1 MANRIPLIVDT
12 TDGNKIKE
20 LPVNDN
26 LDLTNSNLVGVNSV
40 QTQTLSIAG
49 TPFSLQYSELQ
60 GTPTIPADI
69 SDLTDTQSLLGQG
82 GGGGNVTIQGGGGL
96 IITADDSVARTILPG
111 NTLKIQGAG
120 DVTTA
125 LTEVNGT
132 DILTITHTGSGG
144 GGGID
149 TNTTYTLTG
158 ADGDDANSKKLRLR
172 DSSDAIQDITLVAGS
187 NVGITRDSN
196 SLTFTSTDTDTTYGI
211 ASAQDGDGDQVLRLQ
226 SSSGAT
232 DDVKIKAGT
241 NVSVTRTDENSIT
254 INNTQTL
261 SNAFGTVRVGI
272 TDVVADSSNDTL
284 TLVPGTGIVIT
295 PNAGNDTIQIDSSI
309 TEPNV
314 FQTIGSDSGNKT
326 AGTTTDTLNV
336 VGGSSIST
344 SIVGSTLTINYT
356 GNVGGEANNFE
367 IVAIGTPGDN
377 VELIADDP
385 NDVLYIG
392 SGSGITVSATGTGTG
407 PGGAVDQV
415 LITNSAPN
423 VDQNIFYKVADDTDT
438 EITASSITDTLSIIG
453 GADIST
459 SVVAGKLQ
467 IAYTGANNNFNVSD
481 NFAYKTIAI
490 TPSGGS
496 TTANSNVDTLNFQ
509 SGNGISMTATND
521 LITITNTAPN
531 VDQNIFQNVLAGGVT
546 ITADT
551 STDTLAFVAG
561 TGITVTGDATGDQV
575 TITNSAPNVDQNIFA
590 SLVYGATSITPATS
604 SQALTLVNGGG
615 VDFTLNNTGKSLTI
629 ANTSPNVDQNI
640 FNTVR
645 VSGQTD
651 VTTASVNGVLTFV
664 AGTNTTLTTDNTGK
678 SVTINSSGSTQN
690 LFSTID
696 AETGSATASSATDT
710 FTINGDPLS
719 GIQTAIAGNVLTIT
733 NTNPASNQNLFETI
747 NADSGTPYQA
757 ASAVDELTFQGG
769 TDISTTVGA
778 NGLITISYTGG
789 GGGGSQ
795 NLWSTITG
803 DSGFTTANTTTDNL
817 TIAGGTGITSAVTG
831 DTLTIS
837 SDIGTRG
844 TVAGTTSSIAN
855 NASTNLDIT
864 GHKGY
869 FLYKIQTSAA
879 AWVRIY
885 SSASVRTSDSA
896 RSETSDPTPGSGVIA
911 EAITTGAQT
920 VLITPFAGGFND
932 ENPVT
937 TTIPCAVTNKSGSTQ
952 TITVTL
958 TVVPVEV

>member
-60 GTPTIPADI
+60 GAPTIPADI

-96 IITADDSVARTILPG
+96 IVTADDSVARTILPG

-144 GGGID
+144 GAGVD

-261 SNAFGTVRVGI
+261 SNAFGTVRVGV

-326 AGTTTDTLNV
+326 AGTPTDTLNV

-344 SIVGSTLTINYT
+344 SIAGSTLTINYT

-438 EITASSITDTLSIIG
+438 LITASSITDTLSIVG

-521 LITITNTAPN
+521 LITITNSAPN
-531 VDQNIFQNVLAGGVT
+531 VDQNIFQNVLAGGQT

-551 STDTLAFVAG
+551 STDTLSFAAG
-561 TGITVTGDATGDQV
+561 TGITITGDATGDQV
-575 TITNSAPNVDQNIFA
+575 TITNSAPNVNQNLFGSFA
-590 SLVYGATSITPATS
+590 SPDDDTTI
-604 SQALTLVNGGG
+604 QANSDSTTLNFVSGGG
-615 VDFTLNNTGKSLTI
+615 VSFGMNNTSKSVTVT
-629 ANTSPNVDQNI
+629 NTSPNVDQNI

-664 AGTNTTLTTDNTGK
+664 GGTNTTLTTDNTGK

-690 LFSTID
+690 LFSTIGAD
-696 AETGSATASSATDT
+696 TGSTTANSATDT
-710 FTINGDPLS
+710 LTVTGGT
-719 GIQTAIAGNVLTIT
+719 GITTAITGDTLTVT
-733 NTNPASNQNLFETI
+733 NSSPNSDQNLFASVAVAGQSPITATGTTDSLTFVAGTNVTITTDAGTDSITI
-747 NADSGTPYQA
+747 NAS
-757 ASAVDELTFQGG
+757 
-769 TDISTTVGA
+769 
-778 NGLITISYTGG
+778 GG
-789 GGGGSQ
+789 GGGGTPGGADTQVQFNNSGAFG
-795 NLWSTITG
+795 G
-803 DSGFTTANTTTDNL
+803 DSAFTYNS
-817 TIAGGTGITSAVTG
+817 GT
-831 DTLTIS
+831 DTLSVTNIE
-837 SDIGTRG
+837 
-844 TVAGTTSSIAN
+844 ASSIAPP
-855 NASTNLDIT
+855 SSLVGTYSIT
-864 GHKGY
+864 
-869 FLYKIQTSAA
+869 S
-879 AWVRIY
+879 
-885 SSASVRTSDSA
+885 
-896 RSETSDPTPGSGVIA
+896 P
-911 EAITTGAQT
+911 
-920 VLITPFAGGFND
+920 
-932 ENPVT
+932 
-937 TTIPCAVTNKSGSTQ
+937 TTITLDAASGAGEVKSDVPFRLLSKTVSQLNTFVASAGSMVYCTDE
-952 TITVTL
+952 TGGAIPAFYDGSNWRRVSDRSI
-958 TVVPVEV
+958 VS

>member
-49 TPFSLQYSELQ
+49 TPFTLQYSELQ
-60 GTPTIPADI
+60 GAPTIPADI

-96 IITADDSVARTILPG
+96 IVTADDSVARTILPG

-144 GGGID
+144 GAGID

-261 SNAFGTVRVGI
+261 SNAFGTVRVGV

-314 FQTIGSDSGNKT
+314 FQSIGSDSGSKT

-438 EITASSITDTLSIIG
+438 LITASSITDTLSIVG

-521 LITITNTAPN
+521 LITITNSAPN
-531 VDQNIFQNVLAGGVT
+531 VDQNIFQNVLAGGQT

-551 STDTLAFVAG
+551 STDTLSFAAG
-561 TGITVTGDATGDQV
+561 TGITITGDATGDQV
-575 TITNSAPNVDQNIFA
+575 TITNSAPNVNQNLFGSFA
-590 SLVYGATSITPATS
+590 SPDDDTTI
-604 SQALTLVNGGG
+604 QANSDSTTLNFVSGGG
-615 VDFTLNNTGKSLTI
+615 VSFGMNNTSKSVTLT
-629 ANTSPNVDQNI
+629 NTSPNVDQNI

-690 LFSTID
+690 LFSTIGAD
-696 AETGSATASSATDT
+696 TGSTTANSATDT
-710 FTINGDPLS
+710 LTVTGGT
-719 GIQTAIAGNVLTIT
+719 GITTAITGDTLTVT
-733 NTNPASNQNLFETI
+733 NSSPNADQNLFSSVAVAGQSPITATGTTDSLTLVAGTNVTITTDTGTDSITI
-747 NADSGTPYQA
+747 NAS
-757 ASAVDELTFQGG
+757 
-769 TDISTTVGA
+769 
-778 NGLITISYTGG
+778 GG
-789 GGGGSQ
+789 GGGGTPGGADTQVQFNNSGAFG
-795 NLWSTITG
+795 G
-803 DSGFTTANTTTDNL
+803 DSAFTYNS
-817 TIAGGTGITSAVTG
+817 GT
-831 DTLTIS
+831 DTLSVTNIE
-837 SDIGTRG
+837 
-844 TVAGTTSSIAN
+844 ASSIAPP
-855 NASTNLDIT
+855 SSLVGTYSIT
-864 GHKGY
+864 
-869 FLYKIQTSAA
+869 S
-879 AWVRIY
+879 
-885 SSASVRTSDSA
+885 
-896 RSETSDPTPGSGVIA
+896 P
-911 EAITTGAQT
+911 
-920 VLITPFAGGFND
+920 
-932 ENPVT
+932 
-937 TTIPCAVTNKSGSTQ
+937 TTITLDAASGAGEVKSDVPFRLLSKTVSQLNTFVASAGSMVYCTDE
-952 TITVTL
+952 TGGAIPAFYDGSNWRRVSDRSI
-958 TVVPVEV
+958 VS

>member
-1 MANRIPLIVDT
+1 MANRIPLVVDT
-12 TDGNKIKE
+12 SDGNKIKE
-20 LPVNDN
+20 LPINDN
-26 LDLTNSNLVGVNSV
+26 LDLTNSNLVGVNAIS
-40 QTQTLSIAG
+40 TQSI
-49 TPFSLQYSELQ
+49 TINSQPFTLQYSELQ
-60 GTPTIPADI
+60 GAPTIPADI
-69 SDLTDTQSLLGQG
+69 SELTDTQSLLGQG
-82 GGGGNVTIQGGGGL
+82 GGGGNVIIQGGGGL
-96 IITADDSVARTILPG
+96 IVTADDSVARTILPG
-111 NTLKIQGAG
+111 NTLKIQGSG

-125 LTEVNGT
+125 LTEENGT
-132 DILTITHTGSGG
+132 DVLTITHNVVGG
-144 GGGID
+144 GADG
-149 TNTTYTLTG
+149 NTTYTLIGT
-158 ADGDDANSKKLRLR
+158 DGDDVNSKKIRLR
-172 DSSDAIQDITLVAGS
+172 DSSDAIQDITLVAGT
-187 NVGITRDSN
+187 NVGITRNSN

-261 SNAFGTVRVGI
+261 SNAFGTVRVGV
-272 TDVVADSSNDTL
+272 TDVVADSVNDTL
-284 TLVPGTGIVIT
+284 TLVSGAGIVIT

-309 TEPNV
+309 TEQNI
-314 FQTIGSDSGNKT
+314 FQTVGSDSGSKT
-326 AGTTTDTLNV
+326 AGTTSDTLNV

-392 SGSGITVSATGTGTG
+392 SGSGITVSATGTGAG

-415 LITNSAPN
+415 IITNSAPN

-438 EITASSITDTLSIIG
+438 LITASSITDTLSIVG
-453 GADIST
+453 GTNIST
-459 SVVAGKLQ
+459 TVVAGKLQ
-467 IAYTGANNNFNVSD
+467 IAYTGANNNYNVSD
-481 NFAYKTIAI
+481 NFAYKTFAI

-509 SGNGISMTATND
+509 TGAGITMTAVND
-521 LITITNTAPN
+521 LITITNSAPN

-551 STDTLAFVAG
+551 STDTLAFTAG
-561 TGITVTGDATGDQV
+561 TGITVTGDAVGDQV

-590 SLVYGATSITPATS
+590 SVVYGATSITPATS

-615 VDFTLNNTGKSLTI
+615 VDFTLNNTSKSLTI
-629 ANTSPNVDQNI
+629 ANTSPNVDQSI

-645 VSGQTD
+645 VAGQTD

-690 LFSTID
+690 LFSTIGAD
-696 AETGSATASSATDT
+696 TGSTTANSATDT
-710 FTINGDPLS
+710 LTVTGGT
-719 GIQTAIAGNVLTIT
+719 GITTAITGDTLTVT
-733 NTNPASNQNLFETI
+733 NSSPNADQNLFSSVAVAGQSPITATGTTDSLTLIAGTNVTITTDTFTDSITI
-747 NADSGTPYQA
+747 NAS
-757 ASAVDELTFQGG
+757 
-769 TDISTTVGA
+769 
-778 NGLITISYTGG
+778 GG
-789 GGGGSQ
+789 GGEGSQ

>member
-49 TPFSLQYSELQ
+49 TPFTLQYSELQ
-60 GTPTIPADI
+60 GAPTIPADI

-96 IITADDSVARTILPG
+96 IVTADDSVARTILPG

-144 GGGID
+144 GAGID

-261 SNAFGTVRVGI
+261 SNAFGTVRVGV

-314 FQTIGSDSGNKT
+314 FQSIGSDSGSKT

-438 EITASSITDTLSIIG
+438 LITASSITDTLSIVG

-521 LITITNTAPN
+521 LITITNSAPN
-531 VDQNIFQNVLAGGVT
+531 VDQNIFQNVLAGGQT

-551 STDTLAFVAG
+551 STDTLSFAAG
-561 TGITVTGDATGDQV
+561 TGITITGDATGDQV
-575 TITNSAPNVDQNIFA
+575 TITNSAPNVNQNLFGSFA
-590 SLVYGATSITPATS
+590 SPDDDTTI
-604 SQALTLVNGGG
+604 QANSDSTTLNFVSGGG
-615 VDFTLNNTGKSLTI
+615 VSFGMNNTSKSVTVT
-629 ANTSPNVDQNI
+629 NTSPNVDQNI

-690 LFSTID
+690 LFSTIGAD
-696 AETGSATASSATDT
+696 TGSTTANSATDT
-710 FTINGDPLS
+710 LTVTGGT
-719 GIQTAIAGNVLTIT
+719 GITTAITGDTLTVT
-733 NTNPASNQNLFETI
+733 NSSPNADQNLFSSVAVAGQSPITATGTTDSLTFVAGTNVTITTDTGTDSITI
-747 NADSGTPYQA
+747 NAS
-757 ASAVDELTFQGG
+757 
-769 TDISTTVGA
+769 
-778 NGLITISYTGG
+778 GG
-789 GGGGSQ
+789 GGGGTPGGADTQVQFNNSGAFG
-795 NLWSTITG
+795 G
-803 DSGFTTANTTTDNL
+803 DSAFTYNS
-817 TIAGGTGITSAVTG
+817 GT
-831 DTLTIS
+831 DTLSVTNIE
-837 SDIGTRG
+837 
-844 TVAGTTSSIAN
+844 ASSIAPP
-855 NASTNLDIT
+855 SSLVGTYSIT
-864 GHKGY
+864 
-869 FLYKIQTSAA
+869 S
-879 AWVRIY
+879 
-885 SSASVRTSDSA
+885 
-896 RSETSDPTPGSGVIA
+896 P
-911 EAITTGAQT
+911 
-920 VLITPFAGGFND
+920 
-932 ENPVT
+932 
-937 TTIPCAVTNKSGSTQ
+937 TTITLDAASGAGEVKSDVPFRLLSKTVSQLNTFVASAGSMVYCTDE
-952 TITVTL
+952 TGGAIPAFYDGSNWRRVSDRSI
-958 TVVPVEV
+958 VS

>member
-20 LPVNDN
+20 LPINDN

-49 TPFSLQYSELQ
+49 TPFTLQYSELQ
-60 GTPTIPADI
+60 GAPTIPADI

-82 GGGGNVTIQGGGGL
+82 GGGGITNIQGGGGL
-96 IITADDSVARTILPG
+96 IVTADDSVARTVLPG
-111 NTLKIQGAG
+111 NTLKIQGSG
-120 DVTTA
+120 NVTTT
-125 LTEVNGT
+125 LTEENGT
-132 DILTITHTGSGG
+132 DVLTIASSGG
-144 GGGID
+144 GGVADG
-149 TNTTYTLTG
+149 NTTYTLTG

-172 DSSDAIQDITLVAGS
+172 DSTDAIQDITLVAGT
-187 NVGITRDSN
+187 NVGITRNSN

-211 ASAQDGDGDQVLRLQ
+211 SSAQDDDGDKVIRLQ
-226 SSSGAT
+226 SSTGVT
-232 DDVKIKAGT
+232 DDLKIIAGT
-241 NVSVTRTDENSIT
+241 NVSVTRADENSIT

-261 SNAFGTVRVGI
+261 SNAFGTVRVGV
-272 TDVVADSSNDTL
+272 TDVVADATNDTL
-284 TLVPGTGIVIT
+284 TLLAGTGIVLT
-295 PNAGNDTIQIDSSI
+295 PNAGNDTIQIDSSVTQQNI
-309 TEPNV
+309 
-314 FQTIGSDSGNKT
+314 FQTISGDTGTKT
-326 AGTTTDTLNV
+326 AGTQTDTLNV

-344 SIVGSTLTINYT
+344 SLSGSTLTINYT

-392 SGSGITVSATGTGTG
+392 GGSGITVSATGTGSG

-415 LITNSAPN
+415 TITNDAPN
-423 VDQNIFYKVADDTDT
+423 VDQNIFYNVADDDDT
-438 EITASSITDTLSIIG
+438 TITASSITDTLKIIG
-453 GADIST
+453 GTDIST
-459 SVVAGKLQ
+459 NVVAGELQ
-467 IAYTGANNNFNVSD
+467 ISYTGSNSNFNVAD
-481 NFAYKTIAI
+481 NFAYKTFAI

-496 TTANSNVDTLNFQ
+496 TTASSNVDTLNFQ
-509 SGNGISMTATND
+509 TGVGITMTAVND
-521 LITITNTAPN
+521 LITITNSSPN

-551 STDTLAFVAG
+551 TTDTLAFTAG
-561 TGITVTGDATGDQV
+561 TGITVTGDAVGDAV
-575 TITNSAPNVDQNIFA
+575 TITNSSPNVDQNIFA
-590 SLVYGATSITPATS
+590 SIVYGATSITPATS

-615 VDFTLNNTGKSLTI
+615 VDFTLNNTSKSLTI

-640 FNTVR
+640 FSTVR
-645 VSGQTD
+645 VSGETD
-651 VTTASVNGVLTFV
+651 VTTASTNGVLTFV

-690 LFSTID
+690 LFATVSAD
-696 AETGSATASSATDT
+696 AGNTTANSATDT
-710 FTINGDPLS
+710 LTVTGGSDIT
-719 GIQTAIAGNVLTIT
+719 TAITGDTLTIT
-733 NTNPASNQNLFETI
+733 NASPNVDQNLFANVAVAGQSTVTAETTTDTLNLVAGTNVTITTDAGTDSITI
-747 NADSGTPYQA
+747 NAS
-757 ASAVDELTFQGG
+757 
-769 TDISTTVGA
+769 
-778 NGLITISYTGG
+778 

>member
-49 TPFSLQYSELQ
+49 TPFTLQYSELQ
-60 GTPTIPADI
+60 GAPTIPADI

-96 IITADDSVARTILPG
+96 IVTADDSVARTILPG

-144 GGGID
+144 GAGID

-261 SNAFGTVRVGI
+261 SNAFGTVRVGV

-314 FQTIGSDSGNKT
+314 FQSIGSDSGSKT

-438 EITASSITDTLSIIG
+438 LITASSITDTLSIVG

-531 VDQNIFQNVLAGGVT
+531 VDQNIFQNVLAGGQT

-551 STDTLAFVAG
+551 STDTLSFAAG
-561 TGITVTGDATGDQV
+561 TGITITGDATGDQV
-575 TITNSAPNVDQNIFA
+575 TITNSAPNVNQNLFGSFA
-590 SLVYGATSITPATS
+590 SPDDDTTI
-604 SQALTLVNGGG
+604 QANSDSTTLNFVSGGG
-615 VDFTLNNTGKSLTI
+615 VSFGMNNTSKSVTVT
-629 ANTSPNVDQNI
+629 NTSPNVDQNI

-690 LFSTID
+690 LFSTIGAD
-696 AETGSATASSATDT
+696 TGSTTANSATDT
-710 FTINGDPLS
+710 LTVTGGT
-719 GIQTAIAGNVLTIT
+719 GITTAITGDTLTVT
-733 NTNPASNQNLFETI
+733 NSSPNADQNLFSSVAVAGQSPITATGTTDSLTFVAGTNVTITTDTGTDSITI
-747 NADSGTPYQA
+747 NAS
-757 ASAVDELTFQGG
+757 
-769 TDISTTVGA
+769 
-778 NGLITISYTGG
+778 GG
-789 GGGGSQ
+789 GGGGTPGGADTQVQFNNSGAFG
-795 NLWSTITG
+795 G
-803 DSGFTTANTTTDNL
+803 DSAFTYNS
-817 TIAGGTGITSAVTG
+817 GT
-831 DTLTIS
+831 DTLSVTNIE
-837 SDIGTRG
+837 
-844 TVAGTTSSIAN
+844 ASSIAPP
-855 NASTNLDIT
+855 SSLVGTYSIT
-864 GHKGY
+864 
-869 FLYKIQTSAA
+869 S
-879 AWVRIY
+879 
-885 SSASVRTSDSA
+885 
-896 RSETSDPTPGSGVIA
+896 P
-911 EAITTGAQT
+911 
-920 VLITPFAGGFND
+920 
-932 ENPVT
+932 
-937 TTIPCAVTNKSGSTQ
+937 TTITLDAASGAGEVKSDVPFRLLSKTVSQLNTFVASAGSMVYCTDE
-952 TITVTL
+952 TGGAIPAFYDGSNWRRVSDRSI
-958 TVVPVEV
+958 VS

>member
-96 IITADDSVARTILPG
+96 IVTADDSVARTILPG

-144 GGGID
+144 GDGID

-575 TITNSAPNVDQNIFA
+575 TITNSAPNVDQNILA
-590 SLVYGATSITPATS
+590 SVVYGATSITPATS

-733 NTNPASNQNLFETI
+733 NTNPTSNQNLFETI
-747 NADSGTPYQA
+747 NADSGTPYMA

-789 GGGGSQ
+789 GGGGGTPGGANTQ
-795 NLWSTITG
+795 VQFNNNGAFGG
-803 DSGFTTANTTTDNL
+803 DSAFTYNS
-817 TIAGGTGITSAVTG
+817 GS
-831 DTLTIS
+831 DTLSVTNIE
-837 SDIGTRG
+837 
-844 TVAGTTSSIAN
+844 ASSIAPP
-855 NASTNLDIT
+855 SNLVGTYSIT
-864 GHKGY
+864 
-869 FLYKIQTSAA
+869 S
-879 AWVRIY
+879 
-885 SSASVRTSDSA
+885 
-896 RSETSDPTPGSGVIA
+896 P
-911 EAITTGAQT
+911 
-920 VLITPFAGGFND
+920 
-932 ENPVT
+932 
-937 TTIPCAVTNKSGSTQ
+937 TTITLDAASGAGEVKSDVPFRLLSKTVSQLNTFVASAGSMVYCTDE
-952 TITVTL
+952 TGGAIPAFYDGSNWRRVSDRSI
-958 TVVPVEV
+958 VS

>member
-49 TPFSLQYSELQ
+49 TPFTLQYSELQ
-60 GTPTIPADI
+60 GAPTIPADI

-96 IITADDSVARTILPG
+96 IVTADDSVARTILPG

-144 GGGID
+144 GAGID

-261 SNAFGTVRVGI
+261 SNAFGTVRVGV

-314 FQTIGSDSGNKT
+314 FQSIGSDSGSKT

-438 EITASSITDTLSIIG
+438 LITASSITDTLSIVG

-521 LITITNTAPN
+521 LITITNSAPN
-531 VDQNIFQNVLAGGVT
+531 VDQNIFQNVLAGGQT

-551 STDTLAFVAG
+551 STDTLSFAAG
-561 TGITVTGDATGDQV
+561 TGITITGDATGDQV
-575 TITNSAPNVDQNIFA
+575 TITNSAPNVNQNLFGSFA
-590 SLVYGATSITPATS
+590 SPDDDTTI
-604 SQALTLVNGGG
+604 QANSDSTTLNFVSGGG
-615 VDFTLNNTGKSLTI
+615 VSFGMNNTSKSVTVT
-629 ANTSPNVDQNI
+629 NTSPNVDQNI

-690 LFSTID
+690 LFSTIGAD
-696 AETGSATASSATDT
+696 TGSTTANSATDT
-710 FTINGDPLS
+710 LTVTGGT
-719 GIQTAIAGNVLTIT
+719 GITTAITGDTLTVT
-733 NTNPASNQNLFETI
+733 NSSPNADQNLFSSVAVAGQSPITATGTTDSLTLVAGTNVTITTDTGTDSITI
-747 NADSGTPYQA
+747 NAS
-757 ASAVDELTFQGG
+757 
-769 TDISTTVGA
+769 
-778 NGLITISYTGG
+778 GG
-789 GGGGSQ
+789 GGGGTPGGADTQVQFNNSGAFG
-795 NLWSTITG
+795 G
-803 DSGFTTANTTTDNL
+803 DSAFTYNS
-817 TIAGGTGITSAVTG
+817 GT
-831 DTLTIS
+831 DTLSVTNIE
-837 SDIGTRG
+837 
-844 TVAGTTSSIAN
+844 ASSIAPP
-855 NASTNLDIT
+855 SSLVGTYSIT
-864 GHKGY
+864 
-869 FLYKIQTSAA
+869 S
-879 AWVRIY
+879 
-885 SSASVRTSDSA
+885 
-896 RSETSDPTPGSGVIA
+896 P
-911 EAITTGAQT
+911 
-920 VLITPFAGGFND
+920 
-932 ENPVT
+932 
-937 TTIPCAVTNKSGSTQ
+937 TTITLDAASGAGEVKSDVPFRLLSKTVSQLNTFVASAGSMVYCTDE
-952 TITVTL
+952 TGGAIPAFYDGSNWRRVSDRSI
-958 TVVPVEV
+958 VS

>member
-20 LPVNDN
+20 LPINDN

-49 TPFSLQYSELQ
+49 TPFTLQYSELQ
-60 GTPTIPADI
+60 GAPTIPADI

-82 GGGGNVTIQGGGGL
+82 GGGGITNIQGGGGL
-96 IITADDSVARTILPG
+96 IVTADDSVARTVLPG
-111 NTLKIQGAG
+111 NTLKIQGSG
-120 DVTTA
+120 NVTTT
-125 LTEVNGT
+125 LTEENGT
-132 DILTITHTGSGG
+132 DVLTIASSGG
-144 GGGID
+144 GGGVAD
-149 TNTTYTLTG
+149 GNTTYTLTG

-172 DSSDAIQDITLVAGS
+172 DSTDAIQDITLVAGT
-187 NVGITRDSN
+187 NVGITRNSN

-211 ASAQDGDGDQVLRLQ
+211 SSAQDDDGDKVIRLQ
-226 SSSGAT
+226 SSTGVT
-232 DDVKIKAGT
+232 DDLKIIAGT
-241 NVSVTRTDENSIT
+241 NVSVTRADENSIT

-261 SNAFGTVRVGI
+261 SNAFGTVRVGV
-272 TDVVADSSNDTL
+272 TDVVADATNDTL
-284 TLVPGTGIVIT
+284 TLLAGTGIVLT
-295 PNAGNDTIQIDSSI
+295 PNAGNDTIQIDSSVTQQNI
-309 TEPNV
+309 
-314 FQTIGSDSGNKT
+314 FQTISGDTGTKT
-326 AGTTTDTLNV
+326 AGTQTDTLNV

-344 SIVGSTLTINYT
+344 SLSGSTLTINYT

-392 SGSGITVSATGTGTG
+392 GGSGITVSATGTGSG

-415 LITNSAPN
+415 TITNDAPN
-423 VDQNIFYKVADDTDT
+423 VDQNIFYNVADDDDT
-438 EITASSITDTLSIIG
+438 TITASSITDTLKIIG
-453 GADIST
+453 GTDIST
-459 SVVAGKLQ
+459 NVVAGELQ
-467 IAYTGANNNFNVSD
+467 ISYTGSNSNFNVAD
-481 NFAYKTIAI
+481 NFAYKTFAI

-496 TTANSNVDTLNFQ
+496 TTASSNVDTLNFQ
-509 SGNGISMTATND
+509 TGVGITMTAVND
-521 LITITNTAPN
+521 LITITNSSPN
-531 VDQNIFQNVLAGGVT
+531 VDQNIFQNVLAGGET

-551 STDTLAFVAG
+551 TTDTLAFTAG
-561 TGITVTGDATGDQV
+561 TGITVTGDAVGDAV
-575 TITNSAPNVDQNIFA
+575 TITNSSPNVDQNIFA
-590 SLVYGATSITPATS
+590 SIVYGATSITPATS

-615 VDFTLNNTGKSLTI
+615 VDFTLNNTSKSLTI

-640 FNTVR
+640 FSTVR
-645 VSGQTD
+645 VSGETD
-651 VTTASVNGVLTFV
+651 VTTASTNGVLTFV

-690 LFSTID
+690 LFATVSAD
-696 AETGSATASSATDT
+696 AGNTTANSATDT
-710 FTINGDPLS
+710 LTVTGGSDIT
-719 GIQTAIAGNVLTIT
+719 TAITGDTLTIT
-733 NTNPASNQNLFETI
+733 NASPNVDQNLFANVAVAGQSTVTAETTTDTLNLVAGTNVTITTDAGTDSITI
-747 NADSGTPYQA
+747 NAS
-757 ASAVDELTFQGG
+757 
-769 TDISTTVGA
+769 
-778 NGLITISYTGG
+778 

>member
-1 MANRIPLIVDT
+1 
-12 TDGNKIKE
+12 
-20 LPVNDN
+20 
-26 LDLTNSNLVGVNSV
+26 
-40 QTQTLSIAG
+40 
-49 TPFSLQYSELQ
+49 
-60 GTPTIPADI
+60 
-69 SDLTDTQSLLGQG
+69 
-82 GGGGNVTIQGGGGL
+82 
-96 IITADDSVARTILPG
+96 
-111 NTLKIQGAG
+111 
-120 DVTTA
+120 
-125 LTEVNGT
+125 
-132 DILTITHTGSGG
+132 
-144 GGGID
+144 
-149 TNTTYTLTG
+149 
-158 ADGDDANSKKLRLR
+158 
-172 DSSDAIQDITLVAGS
+172 
-187 NVGITRDSN
+187 
-196 SLTFTSTDTDTTYGI
+196 
-211 ASAQDGDGDQVLRLQ
+211 
-226 SSSGAT
+226 
-232 DDVKIKAGT
+232 
-241 NVSVTRTDENSIT
+241 
-254 INNTQTL
+254 
-261 SNAFGTVRVGI
+261 
-272 TDVVADSSNDTL
+272 
-284 TLVPGTGIVIT
+284 
-295 PNAGNDTIQIDSSI
+295 
-309 TEPNV
+309 
-314 FQTIGSDSGNKT
+314 
-326 AGTTTDTLNV
+326 
-336 VGGSSIST
+336 
-344 SIVGSTLTINYT
+344 
-356 GNVGGEANNFE
+356 
-367 IVAIGTPGDN
+367 
-377 VELIADDP
+377 
-385 NDVLYIG
+385 VLYIG

-438 EITASSITDTLSIIG
+438 EITASSITDTLSIVG

-590 SLVYGATSITPATS
+590 SIVYGATSITPATS

-615 VDFTLNNTGKSLTI
+615 VDFTLNNTSKSLTI

-733 NTNPASNQNLFETI
+733 NTNPTSNQNLFETI
-747 NADSGTPYQA
+747 NADSGTPYMA

-789 GGGGSQ
+789 GGGGGTPGGANTQ
-795 NLWSTITG
+795 VQFNNNGAFGG
-803 DSGFTTANTTTDNL
+803 DSAFTYNS
-817 TIAGGTGITSAVTG
+817 GS
-831 DTLTIS
+831 DTLSVTNIE
-837 SDIGTRG
+837 
-844 TVAGTTSSIAN
+844 ASSIAPP
-855 NASTNLDIT
+855 SNLVGTYSIT
-864 GHKGY
+864 
-869 FLYKIQTSAA
+869 S
-879 AWVRIY
+879 
-885 SSASVRTSDSA
+885 
-896 RSETSDPTPGSGVIA
+896 P
-911 EAITTGAQT
+911 
-920 VLITPFAGGFND
+920 
-932 ENPVT
+932 
-937 TTIPCAVTNKSGSTQ
+937 TTITLDAASGAGEVKSDVPFRLLSKTVSQLNTFVASAGSMVYCTDE
-952 TITVTL
+952 TGGAIPAFYDGSNWRRVSDRSI
-958 TVVPVEV
+958 VS

>member
-60 GTPTIPADI
+60 GAPTIPADI

-96 IITADDSVARTILPG
+96 IVTADDSVARTILPG

-144 GGGID
+144 GAGVD

-261 SNAFGTVRVGI
+261 SNAFGTVRVGV

-314 FQTIGSDSGNKT
+314 FQTIGSDSGSKT
-326 AGTTTDTLNV
+326 AGTPTDTLNV

-344 SIVGSTLTINYT
+344 SIAGSTLTINYT

-438 EITASSITDTLSIIG
+438 LITASSITDTLSIVG

-521 LITITNTAPN
+521 LITITNSAPN
-531 VDQNIFQNVLAGGVT
+531 VDQNIFQNVLAGGQT

-551 STDTLAFVAG
+551 STDTLSFAAG
-561 TGITVTGDATGDQV
+561 TGITITGDATGDQV
-575 TITNSAPNVDQNIFA
+575 TITNSAPNVNQNLFGSFA
-590 SLVYGATSITPATS
+590 SPDDDTTI
-604 SQALTLVNGGG
+604 QANSDSTTLNFVSGGG
-615 VDFTLNNTGKSLTI
+615 VSFGMNNTSKSVTVT
-629 ANTSPNVDQNI
+629 NTSPNVDQNI

-664 AGTNTTLTTDNTGK
+664 GGTNTTLTTDNTGK

-690 LFSTID
+690 LFSTIGAD
-696 AETGSATASSATDT
+696 TGSTTANSATDT
-710 FTINGDPLS
+710 LTVTGGT
-719 GIQTAIAGNVLTIT
+719 GITTAITGDTLTVT
-733 NTNPASNQNLFETI
+733 NSSPNSDQNLFASVAVAGQSPITATGTTDSLTFVAGTNVTITTDAGTDSITI
-747 NADSGTPYQA
+747 NAS
-757 ASAVDELTFQGG
+757 
-769 TDISTTVGA
+769 
-778 NGLITISYTGG
+778 GG
-789 GGGGSQ
+789 GGGGTPGGADTQVQFNNSGAFG
-795 NLWSTITG
+795 G
-803 DSGFTTANTTTDNL
+803 DSAFTYNS
-817 TIAGGTGITSAVTG
+817 GT
-831 DTLTIS
+831 DTLSVTNIE
-837 SDIGTRG
+837 
-844 TVAGTTSSIAN
+844 ASSIAPP
-855 NASTNLDIT
+855 SSLVGTYSIT
-864 GHKGY
+864 
-869 FLYKIQTSAA
+869 S
-879 AWVRIY
+879 
-885 SSASVRTSDSA
+885 
-896 RSETSDPTPGSGVIA
+896 P
-911 EAITTGAQT
+911 
-920 VLITPFAGGFND
+920 
-932 ENPVT
+932 
-937 TTIPCAVTNKSGSTQ
+937 TTITLDAASGAGEVKSDVPFRLLSKTVSQLNTFVASAGSMVYCTDE
-952 TITVTL
+952 TGGAIPAFYDGSNWRRVSDRSI
-958 TVVPVEV
+958 VS